1 MRPRARQENFGSRT
15 AGRAAAPGNGGGAPA
30 AAHEVLQIGDIV
42 LDAANYRVMRGLREV
57 RISPAEFRLLAF
69 MMQNANRLITREQL
83 RVALWGGDPV
93 NPRTVDVYVGR
104 LRRALNRGR
113 DRDPIRTVRYA
124 GYSFG
129 LGLEKAK

>member
-1 MRPRARQENFGSRT
+1 MPVS
-15 AGRAAAPGNGGGAPA
+15 AGVAGGNGRWAPA
-30 AAHEVLQIGDIV
+30 APSVLQIGDIV
-42 LDAANYRVMRGLREV
+42 LDAANYRVMRGVREV
-57 RISPAEFRLLAF
+57 RVGPTEFRLLAF
-69 MMQNANRLITREQL
+69 MMLNANRLISREQL
-83 RVALWGGDPV
+83 RTALWGADSV

-129 LGLEKAK
+129 LNPEKTK